1 MGVSTSCSLIAVPVL
16 PTSMDALTRLREDHA
31 IIAAYHTGRHA
42 VQRRVAL
49 TEATL
54 RKEFAEE
61 RQTQEKATAKAA
73 DQTRPAAETIDIPE
87 DHVLVCHMSD
97 ADMKNPKMREI
108 IMPSEPAINIAL
120 PPVLV
125 LVLVPVPVPRINA
138 ALGLLQEPELLVAVD
153 EKGGPGFKVDAA
165 VYAAG

>member
-61 RQTQEKATAKAA
+61 RRTQEKATAKAA

-108 IMPSEPAINIAL
+108 IMPSKPAINIAL
-120 PPVLV
+120 P
-125 LVLVPVPVPRINA
+125 LVPVPVPRINA